1 MKFRYPEYYRKFRC
15 TADKCSDSCCIGWEI
30 DIDSDTQAYYRSV
43 GGTFGRRLRDNISDG
58 SFVLTPEERCPFLN
72 SMNLCDI
79 YTELGEDKLCQIC
92 SDHPRYYEW
101 FGSVKEGGAGLCCEA
116 AAELILTEEH
126 ILAED
131 DVPDEDCEDY
141 DTELFE
147 LLLKARS
154 EITDTLQ
161 NESFPEAVERV
172 LSYAEELQYNIDNGE
187 YVLPEG
193 TVLIA
198 AEKADI
204 RGILGYYA
212 GLEPINEKWIPYIRR
227 CAELSD
233 GSGGVDEEFL
243 PYVRRIAV
251 YFIFRYF
258 LKGVFDGEILSRVK
272 LAVLSSWVT
281 AYLWKT
287 EKSEKGKC
295 PHEKRVSIA
304 KDYSKEI
311 EYCVENIAA
320 LSDAFYD
327 NGLFST
333 PRLIWLYSGS

>member
-1 MKFRYPEYYRKFRC
+1 MRFRYPEYYRKFRC
-15 TADKCSDSCCIGWEI
+15 IAGKCSDSCCIGWEI
-30 DIDSDTQAYYRSV
+30 DIDSSTLAHYRSV
-43 GGTFGRRLRDNISDG
+43 GGAFGKRLRDNISDG
-58 SFVLTPEERCPFLN
+58 SFILTPEERCPFLN

-92 SDHPRYYEW
+92 SDHPRYFEW
-101 FGSVKEGGAGLCCEA
+101 FGSVKEGGVGLCCEA
-116 AAELILTEEH
+116 AAELILTEDH
-126 ILAED
+126 ILAEE
-131 DVPDEDCEDY
+131 DVPDEECDDCDK
-141 DTELFE
+141 ELFE

-154 EITDTLQ
+154 EITDLLQ
-161 NESFPEAVERV
+161 NAELPEAVERV
-172 LSYAEELQYNIDNGE
+172 LAYAEELQYNIDNGE
-187 YVLPEG
+187 YVLPED
-193 TVLIA
+193 TVPIA

-212 GLEPINEKWIPYIRR
+212 GLEPINGQWIPYILR

-233 GSGGVDEEFL
+233 GRGGVDEEFL
-243 PYVRRIAV
+243 PYARRIAV

-311 EYCVENIAA
+311 EYCEENIAA
-320 LSDAFYD
+320 LSDAFYE

-333 PRLIWLYSGS
+333 SKLIWLYSGS

>member
-1 MKFRYPEYYRKFRC
+1 MRFRYPEYYRKFRC
-15 TADKCSDSCCIGWEI
+15 IAGKCSDSCCIGWEI
-30 DIDSDTQAYYRSV
+30 DIDSSTLAHYRSV
-43 GGTFGRRLRDNISDG
+43 GGAFGKRLRDNISDG
-58 SFVLTPEERCPFLN
+58 SFILTPEERCPFLN

-92 SDHPRYYEW
+92 SDHPRYFEW
-101 FGSVKEGGAGLCCEA
+101 FGSVKEGGVGLCCEA
-116 AAELILTEEH
+116 AAELILTEDH
-126 ILAED
+126 ILAEE
-131 DVPDEDCEDY
+131 DVPDEECEDC
-141 DTELFE
+141 DNELFE

-154 EITDTLQ
+154 EITDLLQ
-161 NESFPEAVERV
+161 NAELPEAVERV
-172 LSYAEELQYNIDNGE
+172 LAYAEELQYNIDNGE
-187 YVLPEG
+187 YVLPED
-193 TVLIA
+193 TVPIA

-212 GLEPINEKWIPYIRR
+212 ELEPINGQWIPYILR

-233 GSGGVDEEFL
+233 DRGGVDEEFL
-243 PYVRRIAV
+243 PYARRIAV

-311 EYCVENIAA
+311 EYCEENIAA
-320 LSDAFYD
+320 LSDAFYE

-333 PRLIWLYSGS
+333 SKLIWLYSGS